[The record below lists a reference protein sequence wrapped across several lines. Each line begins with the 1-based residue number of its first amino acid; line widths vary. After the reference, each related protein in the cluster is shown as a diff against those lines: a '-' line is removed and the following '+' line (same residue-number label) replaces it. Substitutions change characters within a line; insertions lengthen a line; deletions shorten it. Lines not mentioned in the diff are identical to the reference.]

1 MLATSSATPS
11 VLTNPRYADYNDYI
25 GVYIKEDNIKDNF
38 KKEEIESKDRNLD
51 LSYEQTRA
59 EAEEAKEINR
69 MEVHYNAE
77 HGYSNFHG
85 NGSNGQEIE
94 IEDCSTDSEYSKAS
108 YNTED
113 YFNIH
118 SSTDEAR
125 DSSTDDGSAASDNK
139 NETGCDFGSED
150 GD

>member
-1 MLATSSATPS
+1 MLATSSAPPS

-69 MEVHYNAE
+69 MEVDHDLVSLGLSRLGSSAPLLLPAPP
-77 HGYSNFHG
+77 GFLSFYS
-85 NGSNGQEIE
+85 SLT
-94 IEDCSTDSEYSKAS
+94 SPSSEPKSQPVSFLLSEAADPSSVLESLAS
-108 YNTED
+108 
-113 YFNIH
+113 
-118 SSTDEAR
+118 SVLLWML
-125 DSSTDDGSAASDNK
+125 K
-139 NETGCDFGSED
+139 
-150 GD
+150 